1 MDRLEILSEC
11 LIKVENVKQEP
22 DECGREEACNFMEG
36 ERTCPLK
43 SEVKEK
49 DEEEELKPSV
59 RLFLDPEEVPEQVP
73 QEHKDPLAMCN
84 ENLDK
89 SSWPVGDE
97 CDPER
102 LISSVSTHN
111 GPESLNSDNAI
122 HANTRSVSKSV
133 IKLEEIKQEPED
145 SIVEPVWNSTK
156 LIEDSLKTEVKEED
170 DEENLCG
177 EDFDVGLERKDRNSE
192 SLGADYQEAT
202 FSHSKTGLERCG
214 NECDVFN
221 GGNDVT
227 ITNTVV
233 EPTDSAELNKN
244 ENYFKK

>member
-89 SSWPVGDE
+89 SSWP
-97 CDPER
+97 
-102 LISSVSTHN
+102 
-111 GPESLNSDNAI
+111 
-122 HANTRSVSKSV
+122 
-133 IKLEEIKQEPED
+133 IKQEPED